1 MTIGFIGAGSMGGA
15 MIEGLI
21 GSGTN
26 PGDILVK
33 GGTHGTA
40 DCLQEKLKFT
50 LTDQYQDFKACR
62 IIVVAVGTGA
72 LETVFKQ
79 LSQIVTEK
87 NIVLSVAA
95 ASSIAGMQ
103 QALGDQI
110 TVAHAIPNTPV
121 SVGEGVI
128 GVSYGSPLSEADK
141 SLINQFL
148 SKLGKIFET
157 TDAQLGILGTVAGC
171 SPAFIDVFIEALSD
185 AGVLHGLPRK
195 QAYEIAEQ
203 TLLGTAKL
211 ALESGK
217 NPTVLK
223 DAVTSPGGTT
233 IKGIAALE
241 KNGFRNAIIEAITA
255 ANNG

>member
-26 PGDILVK
+26 PEDIIVK
-33 GGTHGTA
+33 GGAHKTA
-40 DCLQEKLKFT
+40 AALQKKLKFT
-50 LTDQYQDFKACR
+50 LTDQYQDFKKCR
-62 IIVVAVGTGA
+62 IIVVAVGTNA
-72 LETVFKQ
+72 LSDVFSQ
-79 LSQIVTEK
+79 LKEIISEDNMVI
-87 NIVLSVAA
+87 SVAA
-95 ASSIAGMQ
+95 SSSISGMQ
-103 QALGDQI
+103 HLLGN
-110 TVAHAIPNTPV
+110 TVSVAHAIPNTPV

-128 GVSYGSPLSEADK
+128 GISYGDNLSTSHK
-141 SLINQFL
+141 SIINQFF

-185 AGVLHGLPRK
+185 AGVLHGLPR
-195 QAYEIAEQ
+195 QEAYEIAEQ

-211 ALESGK
+211 ALMSGE

-241 KNGFRNAIIEAITA
+241 KNGFRHAVIEAITA